1 MLGTPIRKH
10 EYQQSYTDVE
20 DNTAMNILGTE
31 CKQYLIF
38 MLCGFDWLLTT
49 ISMLYLDVYTLFA
62 HWNIGPKSAASG
74 VNKHY

>member
-1 MLGTPIRKH
+1 
-10 EYQQSYTDVE
+10 
-20 DNTAMNILGTE
+20 MNILGTE

-62 HWNIGPKSAASG
+62 YWNIGPKSAASG